1 MANRSDN
8 VTQPLDLVI
17 LGMLSREK
25 MHGYELHKRIIEA
38 FGSLLRPSWGSL
50 YPALQRLETRGDL
63 DATEG
68 DKIAPLIPVGGSLGA
83 ELALYHQ
90 SKVDGP
96 KGRGRKVYWVTDS
109 GRQRLSESLE
119 QVDVEDDKIFWVTLY
134 LATLIRKT
142 KRTALFTKRLY
153 LLEDR
158 LTEIRK
164 TKKAANEEFESLAL
178 EGMEHRLQSELLWLN
193 DIATKEESGELEAKT
208 NLVNSPFEKGLISG
222 G

>member
-1 MANRSDN
+1 MAKKSEN

-17 LGMLSREK
+17 LGLLSREK

-50 YPALQRLETRGDL
+50 YPALQRLESRGDL
-63 DATEG
+63 DTADGE
-68 DKIAPLIPVGGSLGA
+68 KIAPLIPVGGSLGA

-96 KGRGRKVYWVTDS
+96 KNRGRKVYWVTDS

-119 QVDVEDDKIFWVTLY
+119 RADVEDDKIFWVTLY

-142 KRTALFTKRLY
+142 KRTALLTKRLY

-158 LTEIRK
+158 LTEIKKTRK
-164 TKKAANEEFESLAL
+164 ATSEEFENLAL
-178 EGMEHRLQSELLWLN
+178 EGMESRLQGELTWLSDLVSN
-193 DIATKEESGELEAKT
+193 EESADLQARS
-208 NLVNSPFEKGLISG
+208 NLLDRPFDKGLLTG

>member
-1 MANRSDN
+1 MANRSDY

-25 MHGYELHKRIIEA
+25 MHGYELHKRIVEG

-50 YPALQRLETRGDL
+50 YPALQRLEKRGDL
-63 DATEG
+63 DTTDG
-68 DKIAPLIPVGGSLGA
+68 SRIAPLIPVGGSLGA

-90 SKVDGP
+90 SRVDGP
-96 KGRGRKVYWVTDS
+96 KGRDKKVYWVTDS

-164 TKKAANEEFESLAL
+164 TKKTTSEEFENLAL
-178 EGMEHRLQSELLWLN
+178 EGMEHRLQSELLWLS
-193 DIATKEESGELEAKT
+193 DLATREDSGELVAST
-208 NLVNSPFEKGLISG
+208 NLANSPFNKGLISG

>member
-90 SKVDGP
+90 SKVAGP

-178 EGMEHRLQSELLWLN
+178 VGMEHRLQSELLWLN